1 MAQDDADFILQHAE
15 RLVKVGTLCV
25 ISFGLAEGL
34 NDALQARADKDDGDW
49 QQAAAGFQDGTLMM
63 AVMRTAL
70 LLDRDEKNVSFQ
82 TVHRRLKSRA
92 VQIAFTDALA
102 AKHGDDEF
110 FPPSRAELI
119 TTFFDVYSTIDW
131 DVHGRLTHLRN
142 FGAAHLT
149 IKAMS
154 KSVRFTELR
163 ALVEIVSQLTGIIR
177 RLCHTQTAFNDRYL
191 EDYRDIAR
199 RSISKGLPSAVVN

>member
-1 MAQDDADFILQHAE
+1 
-15 RLVKVGTLCV
+15 
-25 ISFGLAEGL
+25 
-34 NDALQARADKDDGDW
+34 
-49 QQAAAGFQDGTLMM
+49 
-63 AVMRTAL
+63 
-70 LLDRDEKNVSFQ
+70 
-82 TVHRRLKSRA
+82 
-92 VQIAFTDALA
+92 
-102 AKHGDDEF
+102 
-110 FPPSRAELI
+110 LI